1 MSSIDLVIDS
11 HDIRFVLNEWL
22 NLAEL
27 SRFSRYADFD
37 QDTINLLLE
46 EGHKFAVEII
56 SPTRAESD
64 REGCKMVNGRAV
76 VPTCLH
82 EPYRL
87 AYELGWASLST
98 SVQYGGQG
106 APRLMQLAINEGLA
120 GGNMGLSMYF
130 ALTEGAAELIE
141 SFGTDTLKEQ
151 FIVRMVS
158 GEFTGTMCLSEP
170 HAGSDV
176 GAGDTSAEP
185 MEDGLYKIK
194 GTKCW
199 ISSGDNDLGSNVIHT
214 VLARTKGAP
223 TGTRGLSLFV
233 VPKFRLN
240 EDGSLAEK
248 NDVTL
253 ANLEEKMGI
262 HCSATAVLN
271 FGENDQC
278 YGYLLGTE
286 QEGMAH
292 MFQMMNGARLGVGT
306 SALAVTSAAYQNAL
320 AYAKERVQGPHI
332 SKMRDAGASRV
343 AIIEHPDVRLNL
355 MQMKARVEAMRALLY
370 ATGKF
375 LDISIAAEEESQRKV
390 ADDRV
395 QMLTPMCKGWSTEVG
410 LDVVRT
416 GIQILGGVGYTK
428 DFPMEQLYRDLRIT
442 AIYEGTTGIQAL
454 DLLGRKMTMRN
465 GELFMNLMAEF
476 NQLAQSQQK
485 HPILG
490 MLVQQWAKSAEK
502 IVEIAMTLQALLAP
516 KGMEGPA
523 LYATPFMMHFSAVTA
538 GYFLLEQGFIASEKF
553 ELLKRENQVKEENVS
568 EFLQENTQ
576 ARFYDSKIKTV
587 QFFIKTVLPTFESQ
601 TKPLLLQSFE
611 ALEICF

>member
-1 MSSIDLVIDS
+1 MSSTDLIIDS
-11 HDIRFVLNEWL
+11 QDIRFVLDEWL

-27 SRFSRYADFD
+27 SRFPRYADFD

-56 SPTRAESD
+56 NPTRAESD
-64 REGCKMVNGRAV
+64 RQGCKMVNGRAI
-76 VPTCLH
+76 VPACLH
-82 EPYRL
+82 KPYRQ

-98 SVQYGGQG
+98 SAQYGGQG
-106 APRLMQLAINEGLA
+106 APRLVQMAINEGLA
-120 GGNMGLSMYF
+120 GGNMGLTMYF

-141 SFGTDTLKEQ
+141 SFGKESLKEQ
-151 FIVRMVS
+151 YVARMFS

-185 MEDGLYKIK
+185 TGDGRYKIK

-199 ISSGDNDLGSNVIHT
+199 ISSGDNDLGTNVIHT

-223 TGTRGLSLFV
+223 PGTKGLSLFV
-233 VPKFRLN
+233 VPAFRLDD
-240 EDGSLAEK
+240 DGSVAEN

-271 FGENDQC
+271 FGEDDQC
-278 YGYLLGTE
+278 YGYLLGAE
-286 QEGMAH
+286 QQGMAQ

-306 SALAVTSAAYQNAL
+306 SALAVASAAYQNAL
-320 AYAKERVQGPHI
+320 AYAKQRVQGAHI
-332 SKMRDAGASRV
+332 SKMGDADATRV

-355 MQMKARVEAMRALLY
+355 MHMKARVEAIRALLY

-375 LDISIAAEEESQRKV
+375 LDITVAAEEKTERKA

-395 QMLTPMCKGWSTEVG
+395 QLLTPMCKAWSTEVG
-410 LDVVRT
+410 LDIVRT

-428 DFPMEQLYRDLRIT
+428 DFPLEQLYRDLRIT

-454 DLLGRKMTMRN
+454 DLLGRKMIIRN
-465 GELFMNLMAEF
+465 GELFTSQLGEF
-476 NQLAQSQQK
+476 HQLAQSHRE
-485 HPILG
+485 HPVLG
-490 MLVQQWAKSAEK
+490 TVVRQWAKSAEK
-502 IVEIAMTLQALLAP
+502 IAETAMTLQSLLGP
-516 KGMEGPA
+516 KGIEGPA
-523 LYATPFMMHFSAVTA
+523 LFATPFMMHFSAVTA
-538 GYFLLEQGFIASEKF
+538 GFFLLEQALIASEKF
-553 ELLKRENQVKEENVS
+553 EVLKQEKQVRETNVS
-568 EFLQENTQ
+568 EFLQDNAQ

-587 QFFIKTVLPTFESQ
+587 RFYIKVVLPTFEAL
-601 TKPLLLQSFE
+601 TKPVQLQSFE
-611 ALEICF
+611 ALEIHF